1 MKAAPELMEAPVIAA
16 ESQTAGFRYI
26 PSELDIFAEAL
37 NWKAYWSS
45 RIERWIWGSVLEA
58 GAGIGANTPFLTTSA
73 VGRWVCLEPDQRLI
87 DQLTENIGPSTNGVS
102 HEVVCGTLGT
112 LPRAESFDTILYINV
127 LEYIEDD
134 AGEVRLAAEHLR
146 TGGHLIV
153 LCPAHQWKY
162 TPFDA
167 AIGQFRRYNKASMR
181 ALTPAEMSL
190 ESIFY
195 LDACGIAASAGNQA
209 LPRQSM
215 PTREQIRLWDRR
227 IIPLSRLIDPLL
239 RYSVGKSIVAVWRKN

>member
-1 MKAAPELMEAPVIAA
+1 MKAAPELMEAPVVAA
-16 ESQTAGFRYI
+16 ESQTAGFRYLG
-26 PSELDIFAEAL
+26 SELDIFADAL

-58 GAGIGANTPFLTTSA
+58 GAGVGANTPFLTTSA
-73 VGRWVCLEPDQRLI
+73 VARWVCLEPDQRLI
-87 DQLTENIGPSTNGVS
+87 EQLTENIGSSTNGVS
-102 HEVVCGTLGT
+102 HEVVCGTLDT
-112 LPRAESFDTILYINV
+112 LRRGESFDTILYVNV

-134 AGEVRLAAEHLR
+134 TGEVRLAAEHLR

-153 LCPAHQWKY
+153 LSPAHQWLY

-167 AIGQFRRYNKASMR
+167 ASGHFRRYNKASMR
-181 ALTPAEMSL
+181 RLTPGETSL
-190 ESIFY
+190 ESLFY

-209 LPRQSM
+209 LLRESM
-215 PTREQIRLWDRR
+215 PTREQIRFWDRR

-239 RYSVGKSIVAVWRKN
+239 RYSVGKSIVGVWRKN